1 MQIENKLAVLI
12 LCGGKGTR
20 LGTKFKNTNKS
31 LIKVN
36 GKTLISTNINYLF
49 KQTARRP
56 RFVTTFFIDICIYTY
71 IKY

>member
-36 GKTLISTNINYLF
+36 GKTLISTNINYTPIVCRIPLGF
-49 KQTARRP
+49 SKS
-56 RFVTTFFIDICIYTY
+56 
-71 IKY
+71 